1 MEDPKDLKIKE
12 IKIEHDENILSES
25 FSQNLKVSS
34 TSMSNVIASCQNKSS
49 SLPATCK
56 VQKNSMFSCNEK
68 MISGR

>member
-34 TSMSNVIASCQNKSS
+34 TSVSNVIASCQNKSS
-49 SLPATCK
+49 STPATCK
-56 VQKNSMFSCNEK
+56 VQKNSMLSCNEK

>member
-34 TSMSNVIASCQNKSS
+34 TSNVTISQHAKISCHHHHQLIVRFKRIAR
-49 SLPATCK
+49 LA
-56 VQKNSMFSCNEK
+56 VA
-68 MISGR
+68 RR